1 MKPIN
6 IFYKEQEIDGNNVF
20 TVNISQENGVENVL
34 FKKKK
39 EYAITG
45 MTIKADIVDS
55 DIVKLT
61 DQKKLE
67 SLSKRIR

>member
-1 MKPIN
+1 MEIMFLQL
-6 IFYKEQEIDGNNVF
+6 IFH
-20 TVNISQENGVENVL
+20 
-34 FKKKK
+34 KKMELKMYYLKKNK

-55 DIVKLT
+55 DIVELT

>member
-1 MKPIN
+1 MFLQLTFHKKMELKM
-6 IFYKEQEIDGNNVF
+6 YY
-20 TVNISQENGVENVL
+20 L
-34 FKKKK
+34 KKKK

>member
-1 MKPIN
+1 
-6 IFYKEQEIDGNNVF
+6 
-20 TVNISQENGVENVL
+20 
-34 FKKKK
+34 
-39 EYAITG
+39 

>member
-1 MKPIN
+1 MFLQL
-6 IFYKEQEIDGNNVF
+6 IFHKKMELKMYHLKKNN
-20 TVNISQENGVENVL
+20 
-34 FKKKK
+34 

>member
-39 EYAITG
+39 
-45 MTIKADIVDS
+45 
-55 DIVKLT
+55 
-61 DQKKLE
+61 
-67 SLSKRIR
+67 RICHNWDGN